1 MNTIIDPRKIESY
14 EAPAFVPG
22 SIKGAMKHFDATK
35 RDYYLMDRAS
45 ITFTQDYNVRMPTA
59 RRAAH
64 VRWLADQMK
73 ENGYDTSCPV
83 KVLITTEPDGT
94 PQAKLTGG
102 HCRMEAYDLAVSEG
116 AELDRV
122 SVLVSKDLQDSPIDE
137 ITAKLVTDNGGLP
150 FEDCEMAIVVQR
162 QIRFGWTP
170 EKVAT
175 RLGISK
181 AQIKNYMTVMRMHPT
196 VRDAWFAGQVSMNV
210 ILALSRTN
218 PHNVDTEVRRL
229 VDEAKAKAKAEAGAA
244 ASPDADDKDQ
254 LDVFP
259 DEKAREAAQAPSPAA
274 PVVPKV
280 KLSQLPGRRYANAV
294 KYVAPR
300 MHTVLSRITEHKD
313 VLSML
318 PEELRNDI
326 EELIAE
332 VTKKAAG
339 DKPAAASDKADAS
352 ADDDTT
358 SPNATAKASA
368 DGKVVALQRVA

>member
-1 MNTIIDPRKIESY
+1 MNTIIDPRAIESY

-35 RDYYLMDRAS
+35 RDYYLMDRAN
-45 ITFTQDYNVRMPTA
+45 ITVTKDYNVRMPTA

-83 KVLITTEPDGT
+83 KILITIDPDDT
-94 PQAKLTGG
+94 PRANLTGG
-102 HCRMEAYDLAVSEG
+102 HCRIEAYDLAVSEG
-116 AELDRV
+116 AELGRI
-122 SVLVSKDLQDSPIDE
+122 SVLVSKDLQDSAIDE

-170 EKVAT
+170 EKISS

-210 ILALSRTN
+210 ILALSKTN
-218 PHNVDTEVRRL
+218 PHNVDTEVKRL
-229 VDEAKAKAKAEAGAA
+229 VDEAKAKAEAGAA
-244 ASPDADDKDQ
+244 VSTDAEDKGQ

-313 VLSML
+313 VLSLL

-326 EELIAE
+326 EALIAE

-339 DKPAAASDKADAS
+339 DKPAGAPDKADAS
-352 ADDDTT
+352 ADDAST

>member
-1 MNTIIDPRKIESY
+1 MNTIIDPRAIESY

-22 SIKGAMKHFDATK
+22 SIKGAMGLLDATK
-35 RDYYLMDRAS
+35 RDYYHMDRAS
-45 ITFTQDYNVRMPTA
+45 ITVTKDYNVRMPTA

-73 ENGYDTSCPV
+73 QVGYDKSYP
-83 KVLITTEPDGT
+83 VLILITVEPDGST
-94 PQAKLTGG
+94 LARITDG
-102 HCRMEAYDLAVSEG
+102 HCRIEAYDLAVSEG
-116 AELDRV
+116 AELGKI
-122 SVLVSKDLQDSPIDE
+122 SVLVSKEQQDRPVDE
-137 ITAKLVTDNGGLP
+137 IMATLVTANGGLQL
-150 FEDCEMAIVVQR
+150 EECEIAIVVQR

-175 RLGISK
+175 RFCISK
-181 AQIKNYMTVMRMHPT
+181 AQVKNYITVMRMHPS

-210 ILALSRTN
+210 ILALSKTN

-229 VDEAKAKAKAEAGAA
+229 VDEAKARAEASAA
-244 ASPDADDKDQ
+244 ASPDADGKDQ
-254 LDVFP
+254 LDAFP
-259 DEKAREAAQAPSPAA
+259 DEEAHEAAQAPSPAA

-280 KLSQLPGRRYANAV
+280 KLSQLPGRRYGNAV

-318 PEELRNDI
+318 PEELRNEI

-339 DKPAAASDKADAS
+339 DKPAGASDKADAS
-352 ADDDTT
+352 AGEDST
-358 SPNATAKASA
+358 SPNATANAST